1 MFVRDPKSGVKMT
14 MIHKNFDNILIKN
27 KALKKYKIDDFKIDL
42 VDINTAY
49 KLMIADLKKDKKI
62 IYTV

>member
-1 MFVRDPKSGVKMT
+1 MT

-27 KALKKYKIDDFKIDL
+27 NALKKYKIDDFKIDL

-49 KLMIADLKKDKKI
+49 KLMIADLKKIKI
-62 IYTV
+62 IYTI